1 MPSPLKVARR
11 FLRPVR
17 RMSTGALRT
26 RKLWT
31 ARRILCDPGDL
42 SPDQLDAFALESPLD
57 DTEKRLVRRVSL
69 RVSPS
74 DFMYVDGWSTSYL
87 TAGLSAGRVIRAS
100 LDAAGKVVSRG
111 TVLDFP
117 CGHGRVL
124 RFLKEMFPDS
134 QVVGVEILKDAL
146 NFCRR
151 TFLVEA
157 YASSPARSFRSFSLP
172 NTFDLIWC
180 GSLVTHIDEQ
190 ATLDLL
196 DFFCRHLN
204 SGGVCVFTTL
214 GRKVAHGMS
223 TGNTRHPLLTEEGAK
238 KLLDEYERTGYGY
251 ADYAYTDAGSSGTN
265 GISVASRS
273 HVEELARSVGPW
285 EPVYYRES
293 GWHKLNDVHAFML
306 RGPNV
311 HHK

>member
-11 FLRPVR
+11 FLRPLR
-17 RMSTGALRT
+17 RVSTGALRT
-26 RKLWT
+26 GKLRT
-31 ARRILCDPGDL
+31 ARRILCAPGDL

-57 DTEKRLVRRVSL
+57 DTEKNLVRSVSL
-69 RVSPS
+69 KVSPS
-74 DFMYVDGWSTSYL
+74 DFMYVDGWSSSYL

-111 TVLDFP
+111 AVLDFP
-117 CGHGRVL
+117 CGYGRVL

-134 QVVGVEILKDAL
+134 QVVGVEILEDAL

-157 YASSPARSFRSFSLP
+157 YTSRPARTFRSFSLP
-172 NTFDLIWC
+172 HTFDLIWC
-180 GSLVTHIDEQ
+180 GSLVTHIDEP

-214 GRKVAHGMS
+214 GRNVAHEMS
-223 TGNTRHPLLTEEGAK
+223 TGKTKHPLMTEEGIK

-251 ADYAYTDAGSSGTN
+251 ADYAHTDALSSGTS
-265 GISVASRS
+265 GISLVSRS
-273 HVEELARSVGPW
+273 HVEEMARSVGPW
-285 EPVYYRES
+285 ELVYSRES
-293 GWHKLNDVHAFML
+293 GWHKLNDVYAFML
-306 RGPNV
+306 NGPNV
-311 HHK
+311 QHQ

>member
-1 MPSPLKVARR
+1 
-11 FLRPVR
+11 
-17 RMSTGALRT
+17 
-26 RKLWT
+26 
-31 ARRILCDPGDL
+31 
-42 SPDQLDAFALESPLD
+42 
-57 DTEKRLVRRVSL
+57 
-69 RVSPS
+69 
-74 DFMYVDGWSTSYL
+74 MYVDGWSTSYL

-100 LDAAGKVVSRG
+100 LDAAGKVISTG
-111 TVLDFP
+111 AVLDFP
-117 CGHGRVL
+117 CGYGRVL

-134 QVVGVEILKDAL
+134 QVVGVEIVQDAL

-214 GRKVAHGMS
+214 GRKVVHGMRAGH
-223 TGNTRHPLLTEEGAK
+223 TKQPPLVEGGLK
-238 KLLDEYERTGYGY
+238 KLFDEYERTGYGY
-251 ADYAYTDAGSSGTN
+251 ADYAHTDAGSSGTG
-265 GISVASRS
+265 GISLVSRARM
-273 HVEELARSVGPW
+273 EEMTRSVGSW

-293 GWHKLNDVHAFML
+293 GWHMLNDVYAFML

-311 HHK
+311 QHK